1 MMTLPL
7 AIYTADH
14 GLAWTYPKQEIG
26 FAELDA
32 CRTALAPLPDFDLGE
47 VGYEGVWV
55 TDERVFVIVCQ
66 SVANWD
72 FRGRNAT
79 YLAVTWLS
87 REEAKQVDFDA
98 LIRSEALQ
106 IPTKTPSSFFQFQS
120 RVRPSGRLNDLPQT
134 LSDGFQSVNALVET
148 LEPSQMAKL
157 KCTRGAVA
165 VTCRYGVASAPT
177 QSAMLSQ
184 DFLTSHLQDSSSV
197 EAAAQPMA
205 QSLVQPSA
213 TPSVSPWVPVLAS
226 LLGLS
231 VALNVFLGY
240 AYLKQHPELK
250 STILEKVSL
259 QQPTADEPQP
269 PVEEVEAEEVKVE
282 AEKPAEETQLPVV
295 TVKAE
300 TPIVVET
307 IEDVNP
313 SPMPV
318 VSSNDVECVILE
330 VTTERVT
337 IEHGIVT
344 PQVEPHQLR
353 EVRQIERRLQSKKK
367 HELIILDQQHLRKDV
382 NHE

>member
-14 GLAWTYPKQEIG
+14 GLAWTYSKQEIG

-32 CRTALAPLPDFDLGE
+32 CRTALGPLPDFDLGE
-47 VGYEGVWV
+47 SGYEGVWV
-55 TDERVFVIVCQ
+55 TAERVFVIVCQ
-66 SVANWD
+66 SAPKWD
-72 FRGRNAT
+72 FRGRDAT

-87 REEAKQVDFDA
+87 REEAKQMDFEA

-106 IPTKTPSSFFQFQS
+106 IPTKTPSSFFQFQP
-120 RVRPSGRLNDLPQT
+120 RIRASGRLNGLPQT

-148 LEPSQMAKL
+148 LDLSQTAKL
-157 KCTRGAVA
+157 KRTRGALL
-165 VTCRYGVASAPT
+165 VTCRYGVASVPVAP
-177 QSAMLSQ
+177 QSSMLSQ
-184 DFLTSHLQDSSSV
+184 DFLTSHLQGASSV
-197 EAAAQPMA
+197 EAAAQPMG
-205 QSLVQPSA
+205 QSLVQLSA
-213 TPSVSPWVPVLAS
+213 TPSVSPWVPVLSS

-250 STILEKVSL
+250 TAILEKVSL
-259 QQPTADEPQP
+259 PQPTTDESKSL
-269 PVEEVEAEEVKVE
+269 VDEAEAEEANVEAEAFVDE
-282 AEKPAEETQLPVV
+282 AEAPTV
-295 TVKAE
+295 TEAN
-300 TPIVVET
+300 
-307 IEDVNP
+307 EDVSP

-318 VSSNDVECVILE
+318 VSSNDVGCVILE

-337 IEHGIVT
+337 VEHDIVT
-344 PQVEPHQLR
+344 PQFKAQQLR
-353 EVRQIERRLQSKKK
+353 DVRQIERRLQPKK

>member
-55 TDERVFVIVCQ
+55 TGERVFVIVCQ

-120 RVRPSGRLNDLPQT
+120 RVRPSGRLNSLPQT

-148 LEPSQMAKL
+148 LEPLQTAKL
-157 KCTRGAVA
+157 KRTRGAVA

-197 EAAAQPMA
+197 EAAAQPMG
-205 QSLVQPSA
+205 QSLVQSLATKSA
-213 TPSVSPWVPVLAS
+213 SPWGPVLAS

-240 AYLKQHPELK
+240 AYVKQHPELK
-250 STILEKVSL
+250 AAILEKLSL

-269 PVEEVEAEEVKVE
+269 PVEAEEVKVE
-282 AEKPAEETQLPVV
+282 AEKPAEETQLAAVTVEAEVPVV
-295 TVKAE
+295 TE
-300 TPIVVET
+300 TT
-307 IEDVNP
+307 EDVTP
-313 SPMPV
+313 APMSV
-318 VSSNDVECVILE
+318 ASSNDVECVILE
-330 VTTERVT
+330 VTTEHVT
-337 IEHGIVT
+337 IKQGIGT
-344 PQVEPHQLR
+344 PHVETPQLR
-353 EVRQIERRLQSKKK
+353 EGRQFERRLQPKKV
-367 HELIILDQQHLRKDV
+367 HEFTILEQQHLRKDV

>member
-14 GLAWTYPKQEIG
+14 GLAWTYSKQEIG

-32 CRTALAPLPDFDLGE
+32 CRTALGPLPDFDLGE
-47 VGYEGVWV
+47 SGYEGVWV
-55 TDERVFVIVCQ
+55 TAERVFVIVCQ
-66 SVANWD
+66 SAPKWD
-72 FRGRNAT
+72 FRGRDAT
-79 YLAVTWLS
+79 YLAVTWMS
-87 REEAKQVDFDA
+87 REESKGVDVDA
-98 LIRSEALQ
+98 LIRSDALQ

-120 RVRPSGRLNDLPQT
+120 MTRASGRLNGLPQT

-148 LEPSQMAKL
+148 LEPSQTAKL
-157 KCTRGAVA
+157 KRTRGAVA

-197 EAAAQPMA
+197 EAAAQPMG

-213 TPSVSPWVPVLAS
+213 TTSVSPWVPVLAS

-250 STILEKVSL
+250 AAILEKVSL
-259 QQPTADEPQP
+259 QQPTTDEPQP
-269 PVEEVEAEEVKVE
+269 PVEAEETKVE
-282 AEKPAEETQLPVV
+282 AEKPAEETQLPAV
-295 TVKAE
+295 TVEAE
-300 TPIVVET
+300 APTVTEAN
-307 IEDVNP
+307 EDVSP

-318 VSSNDVECVILE
+318 VSSNDVGCVILE

-337 IEHGIVT
+337 VEHGIGT
-344 PQVEPHQLR
+344 PQFEAQQLR

>member
-26 FAELDA
+26 FAALDA

-55 TDERVFVIVCQ
+55 TGERVFVIVCQ

-148 LEPSQMAKL
+148 LEPSQTAKL
-157 KCTRGAVA
+157 KRTRGAVA

-197 EAAAQPMA
+197 EAATQPMG

-213 TPSVSPWVPVLAS
+213 TTSGSPWVPVLAS

-259 QQPTADEPQP
+259 PQPTTDEPQP
-269 PVEEVEAEEVKVE
+269 PAEEAEV
-282 AEKPAEETQLPVV
+282 PVV
-295 TVKAE
+295 TE
-300 TPIVVET
+300 TT
-307 IEDVNP
+307 EDVTP
-313 SPMPV
+313 APMSV
-318 VSSNDVECVILE
+318 ASSNDVECVILE

-337 IEHGIVT
+337 IKQGIGT
-344 PQVEPHQLR
+344 PQVETPQLR
-353 EVRQIERRLQSKKK
+353 EGRQFERRLQPKKV
-367 HELIILDQQHLRKDV
+367 HEFTIMEQQHLRKDV